1 MRKLALPI
9 AFGVIGT
16 AILIGLGT
24 WQLQRL
30 EWKTRI
36 IERIEARL
44 IDAPA
49 ALPDRP
55 TETDHEY
62 RRVALE
68 GQIGVGELHVLTS
81 AKGAG
86 PGFRVIAPFTTDD
99 GRRILIDRGFV
110 REAEKDGFRQI
121 GGARISGTLLWPDEI
136 DSFTPEPDVE
146 DNLWFARDVVPMARE
161 LGAIPILVVVA
172 ESRIIGAPPGA
183 QPAPLPVNV
192 NIPNNH
198 LEYVITWYG
207 LALVWAGMSV
217 FWILRLRRQA

>member
-1 MRKLALPI
+1 MRKLAWPI

-30 EWKTRI
+30 AWKTAI
-36 IERIEARL
+36 IDRIEARL
-44 IDAPA
+44 AETPVAIPES
-49 ALPDRP
+49 P
-55 TETDHEY
+55 TEGADEY
-62 RRVALE
+62 RRVVTE

-99 GRRILIDRGFV
+99 GRRLLLDRGFV
-110 REAEKDGFRQI
+110 PEAAKGSTRQI
-121 GGARISGTLLWPDEI
+121 GGARITGTLLWPDET
-136 DSFTPEPDVE
+136 DSFTPAPDIE

-161 LGAIPILVVVA
+161 LGAMPVLVVA
-172 ESRIIGAPPGA
+172 ADSTIIGAPPGA
-183 QPAPLPVNV
+183 QPTPLPVTV

-198 LEYVITWYG
+198 LEYVVTWYG
-207 LALVWAGMSV
+207 LAMVWAGMSI